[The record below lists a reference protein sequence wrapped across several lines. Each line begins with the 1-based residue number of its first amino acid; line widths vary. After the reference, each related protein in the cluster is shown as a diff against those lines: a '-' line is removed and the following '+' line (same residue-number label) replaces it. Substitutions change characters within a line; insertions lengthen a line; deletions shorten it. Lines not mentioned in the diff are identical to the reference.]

1 MAQIKSEMAGTLLE
15 YRVKVGD
22 SVASGQEVAV
32 LESMKMEVPLVSHA
46 SGEVSRLAKEP
57 NDFVDE
63 GEVVIELK

>member
-22 SVASGQEVAV
+22 KVSSGQEVAV
-32 LESMKMEVPLVSHA
+32 LESMKMEVPLVSSA
-46 SGEVSRLAKEP
+46 SGEVARLAKEP